1 MAQETFTVVALPHSR
16 SGSRPFHV
24 SLFISP
30 DLVPDGP
37 EGELQDFPHWLEWA
51 AGLASANIALFNQSG
66 AIPFSPILDIL
77 DPAAW
82 VAMQRWL
89 DGFAYRIDLSAGLFL
104 AAGLLVL
111 GIALVTVS
119 IQAIR
124 AALAD
129 PVDSLRYE

>member
-82 VAMQRWL
+82 VAIFPPDTPVRPRTGPEW
-89 DGFAYRIDLSAGLFL
+89 DDRHWRTF
-104 AAGLLVL
+104 
-111 GIALVTVS
+111 
-119 IQAIR
+119 R
-124 AALAD
+124 ASEVHDTAK
-129 PVDSLRYE
+129 